1 MNTVMIFLRYICNE
15 IKKHIESK
23 YEVSQ
28 LCFKV
33 VNARYNCY

>member
-1 MNTVMIFLRYICNE
+1 MITNE
-15 IKKHIESK
+15 IQKQIESK

-33 VNARYNCY
+33 VNVIYNCY